1 MTLIEIVKHHQ
12 IDGAAGKKETK
23 LLSVWMSNDSSF
35 MQIKLIKSSEEMF
48 VFFFFLEYYYSIVR
62 FILMNYSN
70 NIKGIPM
77 ELEHLMWNKKHDY
90 FVCSLSITKQ
100 YLIIGM
106 NKLSIHKK
114 KKLTY
119 QVFLLCSHT
128 EWLLR
133 IR

>member
-1 MTLIEIVKHHQ
+1 MTLTEIVKHHQ
-12 IDGAAGKKETK
+12 IDGAAVGKKETK

-48 VFFFFLEYYYSIVR
+48 AFFLFLEHYYSIVR

-106 NKLSIHKK
+106 NKLSTHKK
-114 KKLTY
+114 K
-119 QVFLLCSHT
+119 
-128 EWLLR
+128 
-133 IR
+133 I